1 MRQIISGLLIF
12 LLGLGLVF
20 CKKKQDWEIV
30 YPSAPIFSVKGFVYD
45 DHNKMPIEGMEI
57 NLTVADSVYGSIK
70 SNSLGYFEI
79 DSLYSEKYKKI
90 DYFVDFF
97 KEGYEHVIHDI
108 DIVQNSVNMGDVY
121 IVRAFKLVEEY
132 PAPGNHISGIA
143 FDGHNLWTCD
153 ELEGKIYKY
162 DQDMNIIAEYSN
174 ILRYPRAM
182 TFADSILWIGNREN
196 FMVYAFD
203 KNFTIIDSVF
213 IMYEFEDPKSSVN
226 YTYPSVDLTYKDGIL
241 ISCENTGD
249 GFTAYNIQTREIID
263 ISPPALFDPYGVV
276 WSGEYFLIKYG
287 DGIYRLDENLGVLEF
302 LREPGEGIN
311 QLCSDGTY
319 FYAASNDG
327 GYCRIYKFSKVH

>member
-57 NLTVADSVYGSIK
+57 NLTVIDSVYGTCS

-90 DYFVDFF
+90 DYLVDFF

-108 DIVQNSVNMGDVY
+108 AVVRNSVNMGDLY
-121 IVRAFKLVEEY
+121 IVRAFKLVGEY
-132 PAPGNHISGIA
+132 PAPGNNISGIA
-143 FDGHNLWTCD
+143 FDGQNIWTCD
-153 ELEGKIYKY
+153 ESEGTIYKH

-213 IMYEFEDPKSSVN
+213 IMYQFDDPKSAVD
-226 YTYPSVDLTYKDGIL
+226 YQYPSVDLTYKDGIL

-249 GFTAYNIQTREIID
+249 GFMAYSVVTGEFVD
-263 ISPPALFDPYGVV
+263 ISTPELLDPYGVV
-276 WSGEYFLIKYG
+276 WSGEFFLVKY
-287 DGIYRLDENLGVLEF
+287 DSGIYKLDANFGVLEF
-302 LREPGEGIN
+302 LRPPGDGTN
-311 QLCSDGTY
+311 QLTCGGTY
-319 FYAASNDG
+319 FYTVSNDAG
-327 GYCRIYKFSKVH
+327 NCRIYKFLNVH